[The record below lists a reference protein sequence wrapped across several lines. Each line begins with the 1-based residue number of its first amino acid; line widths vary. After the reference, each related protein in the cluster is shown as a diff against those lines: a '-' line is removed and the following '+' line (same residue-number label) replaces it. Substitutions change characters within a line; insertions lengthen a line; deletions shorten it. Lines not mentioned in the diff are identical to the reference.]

1 MISKPT
7 FSRISAIGHPHMKSG
22 SPISGATER
31 ESTDDNFAEW
41 AYDDRLHCDPWV
53 QDITK
58 EEHAVLRRY
67 PHCR

>member
-1 MISKPT
+1 
-7 FSRISAIGHPHMKSG
+7 MKSG